1 MIIVIGLSNWSW
13 DETYFRRIIRTK
25 KHSSTNP
32 QWQLGFNVEER
43 WSHKLY
49 TLHFYVRDYDVL
61 RVVISS
67 EICQDEINWRN
78 CIGIVGILYIDKFDS
93 VQMWI

>member
-1 MIIVIGLSNWSW
+1 VG
-13 DETYFRRIIRTK
+13 
-25 KHSSTNP
+25 
-32 QWQLGFNVEER
+32 VR
-43 WSHKLY
+43 WSQMSQIY

-93 VQMWI
+93 VQINKTY